1 MPTKKLLDFIK
12 RRYYTRKGLIEIASS
27 AAGGDSL
34 DGHAYEVSSASPLT
48 QPKMEK
54 TMSINEEKLN
64 QLLGKFVG
72 DLGAT
77 MHSGSV
83 VIGEELGLY
92 KAMGN
97 ANERITSVELADR
110 TSTNERYVREWLNA
124 QAASGYVEY
133 DAAADS
139 YYLTDE
145 QAFVLTDENS
155 AAYLPGAFILAN
167 AALRAVPKMI
177 ERFRTGDG
185 LGWHE
190 HHHDLFRGTELF
202 FRPGYASNLVSSWIP
217 SLTGIDEKLNAG
229 GRVADVGCGHGAST
243 ILMAEAYPNSTF
255 IGFDYHDKSIE
266 AARAKAG
273 TAGVSDRV
281 SFEVASAKDFPGG
294 DYDLVT
300 FFDCLHDMGDPVGAA
315 KHVRQALGEGGSWLI
330 VEPFANDKAEDNHN
344 PVGRVFYSA
353 STLICTPASR
363 SQEVGLALGA
373 QAGEKRLKAV
383 ANEGGFTQFRRA
395 NETPFNLVLEARA

>member
-1 MPTKKLLDFIK
+1 MN
-12 RRYYTRKGLIEIASS
+12 
-27 AAGGDSL
+27 
-34 DGHAYEVSSASPLT
+34 
-48 QPKMEK
+48 
-54 TMSINEEKLN
+54 INEEKLN

-77 MHSGSV
+77 IHSGSV
-83 VIGEELGLY
+83 VIGAELGLY
-92 KAMGN
+92 KA
-97 ANERITSVELADR
+97 LAAAAEPVSSEQLAAKTD
-110 TSTNERYVREWLNA
+110 TNERYVREWLNA

-133 DAAADS
+133 EQTTGK

-177 ERFRTGDG
+177 ERFKTGDG

-202 FRPGYASNLVSSWIP
+202 FRPGYAANLVSSWIP
-217 SLTGIDEKLNAG
+217 SLTGIDEKLKAG

-243 ILMAEAYPNSTF
+243 ILMAQAYPNSTF
-255 IGFDYHDKSIE
+255 HGFDYHDKSIE

-273 TAGVSDRV
+273 EAGVSDRV
-281 SFEVASAKDFPGG
+281 SFEVASAKQFPGG
-294 DYDLVT
+294 EYDLVT

-315 KHVRQALGEGGSWLI
+315 KHVRQALNENGSWLI

-353 STLICTPASR
+353 STLICTPASL
-363 SQEVGLALGA
+363 SQEVGMALGA
-373 QAGEKRLKAV
+373 QAGESRLRDV
-383 ANEGGFTQFRRA
+383 ATQGGFKQFRRA
-395 NETPFNLVLEARA
+395 NETPFNLVLEAKP